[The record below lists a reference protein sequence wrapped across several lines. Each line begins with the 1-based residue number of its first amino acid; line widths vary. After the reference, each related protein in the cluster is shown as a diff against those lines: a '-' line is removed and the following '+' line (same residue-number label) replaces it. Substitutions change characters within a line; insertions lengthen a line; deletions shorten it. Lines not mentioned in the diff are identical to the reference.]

1 MIDKIEFQGVVTGI
15 QPRIRLTRSFDQSS
29 HSYLGYALRIQGVID
44 GLDATFTLGI
54 GKASHEKNSIER
66 GKYIQGLCVPVDN
79 PLVESVSYYKVSQLT
94 VEGRNPEGGPTTT
107 PPPWYGVP
115 ASLDI
120 YRERGARRLAVKT
133 YDASCTS
140 CIWGCCMAVE
150 MIIDQWNPTH
160 RKYRQETF
168 CYGPKSCP
176 LYRPGP
182 ARRVPGR
189 RGMTWVEEVWVD
201 EQATAHRQ
209 DDE

>member
-15 QPRIRLTRSFDQSS
+15 QPRIRLIRSFDQSS

-66 GKYIQGLCVPVDN
+66 GKYVRGLCVPVDN
-79 PLVESVSYYKVSQLT
+79 SLVESVSYYRVSQLT
-94 VEGRNPEGGPTTT
+94 VESRNPEGGPTTA

-133 YDASCTS
+133 YDASCTD

-189 RGMTWVEEVWVD
+189 RGMTWVEEDWVD
-201 EQATAHRQ
+201 EQATGHRE